1 MQKGESIHAE
11 LLWHW
16 LADFLPEMYKK
27 MHTRETHSKI
37 QCSQN
42 RPINPP
48 PVSLSALWLD
58 CIIKCVSAEGLG
70 LEAQGAIAKITVYLN
85 GLPLSGTVR
94 MCNHKEISVPNELAG
109 LSKQKSSSGSLILQL
124 VRSPGAAGFTAK
136 RYFYFLMTAAFCCSR
151 TLLWSQQSRNGP
163 FNLCTLVIMQIYN
176 K

>member
-1 MQKGESIHAE
+1 MQIGERVHVE
-11 LLWHW
+11 LLSHW
-16 LADFLPEMYKK
+16 LAYFRPEMYNK

-42 RPINPP
+42 RPINP

-124 VRSPGAAGFTAK
+124 VHSPGAAGFTVK
-136 RYFYFLMTAAFCCSR
+136 CYFYFLMTAAFCCSR
-151 TLLWSQQSRNGP
+151 TLL
-163 FNLCTLVIMQIYN
+163 
-176 K
+176 